1 MVATGYLYWRHIF
14 RVRNSLL
21 SPSNILIVAVV
32 SISGMLPI
40 QQGECY
46 VRMYHGRLIL
56 SLMQGGQ
63 SSSWLFRRLHC
74 AFLDNSLSFVN
85 QSVAIQKNLTYVTYD
100 GKVIM
105 KADDY
110 TTLPSGTY
118 RDRSVYSIFRC
129 LFTWLI
135 LVLLNEAY
143 GYQAKNHILRDFL
156 FWTSIEPLGGVVS
169 SQTPRVLDWIQSMIV

>member
-1 MVATGYLYWRHIF
+1 M
-14 RVRNSLL
+14 LL
-21 SPSNILIVAVV
+21 
-32 SISGMLPI
+32 I

-46 VRMYHGRLIL
+46 VSVYHSRLIL
-56 SLMQGGQ
+56 SLTQGGQ
-63 SSSWLFRRLHC
+63 SSSWLFHRLYC

-118 RDRSVYSIFRC
+118 RDRSVYSIFHC
-129 LFTWLI
+129 LYTWLI
-135 LVLLNEAY
+135 LNEAY

-169 SQTPRVLDWIQSMIV
+169 SQTREYWMDSMSDCLAVWPAFWTVGPDWPDVRPKFWQSTFL